1 VSSQALRRSGAGGSA
16 LADGV
21 GVPPEAVA
29 QRHEPL
35 EAIGLGGLVLL
46 APAAV
51 LYLAFN
57 AGGYFPSAPG
67 VVAIVLVQGLVLRT
81 LLAER
86 PFEGYSRALAVPLG
100 ALTLLAAWTLASALW
115 AHATARVLDAYDR
128 MLLYVL
134 ALALFG
140 ALRYTRARV
149 SWLMRALLA
158 GLGAVCIIGLI
169 SRVLP
174 HAWPTTSAFF
184 ADRLNYPLTY
194 WNAEGMV
201 AALALILGFHL
212 TADPQEHWSA
222 RVLSAM
228 LLPAVGATL
237 LLTFSR
243 GSLGVAA
250 VGLVAYCVLTR
261 LHTLPTALLAAVPAT
276 AVAMRSAWDATAL
289 ATSKATG
296 PLAISQGH
304 HVAVVVGACML
315 AAGALR
321 LALLPV
327 DRRISRVGA
336 VRHPPPQRVRMGIG
350 AGVAV
355 LMLILAL
362 ALGAGGAVHRTYD
375 KFVKGTNESKVAQTR
390 ERLSDPANNGRLPLW
405 TAALDI
411 YRMDKFKGTG
421 GGTYQQYYPQV
432 RTNVSYVTDA
442 HSLYLQSL
450 AELGVVGFVLMALV
464 VGGMLV
470 GLALRIRGPDRGVYA
485 AVFAMV
491 LAWAVHQA
499 FDWDWQMPAVSI
511 TVFILAGL
519 ALARPRDGRA
529 GLRGLPAG
537 RAVVA
542 LGWLIVAVAP
552 LLVSTSYAR
561 LQHAGRE
568 LQRGECAPAKR
579 EALSSLS
586 LGAERPQAYAIV
598 GTCDLQE
605 GFAPAAVTA
614 MSKAAGYEPQSWE
627 DAYLLAI
634 ARAGAGKDPFQAA
647 RRAIALNPQ
656 EPMLRDAYRRLRKGG
671 PRRWEALAPGLRRQ
685 ALLSGKFSIMN
696 L

>member
-1 VSSQALRRSGAGGSA
+1 MAI
-16 LADGV
+16 
-21 GVPPEAVA
+21 A
-29 QRHEPL
+29 QGREPL
-35 EAIGLGGLVLL
+35 ETIGLAGLVLL

-51 LYLAFN
+51 IYLAFN

-67 VVAIVLVQGLVLRT
+67 VVAIVLVQALVLRT

-100 ALTLLAAWTLASALW
+100 ALTLLAAWTLTSALW

-140 ALRYTRARV
+140 ALRYTRARM

-158 GLGAVCIIGLI
+158 GMGAICVIGLI

-174 HAWPTTSAFF
+174 HTWPTTSNFF

-201 AALALILGFHL
+201 AAMGLILGFHL
-212 TADPQEHWSA
+212 TADPKEHWSVRA
-222 RVLSAM
+222 LSAM
-228 LLPAVGATL
+228 LLPALGATL

-250 VGLVAYCVLTR
+250 VGFVAYCLLTR
-261 LHTLPTALLAAVPAT
+261 LHTLPTALLATVPPT
-276 AVAMRSAWDATAL
+276 AVAMKSAWDATAL
-289 ATSKATG
+289 ASAKATG

-304 HVAVVVGACML
+304 HVAVVVGLCML
-315 AAGALR
+315 AAGVLR
-321 LALLPV
+321 LALVPV
-327 DRRISRVGA
+327 DRLIARLGPVKR
-336 VRHPPPQRVRMGIG
+336 PPRQRVRVGI
-350 AGVAV
+350 GVAV
-355 LMLILAL
+355 LVLALIVAL
-362 ALGAGGAVHRTYD
+362 ALGTGGAVHKEYS
-375 KFVKGTNESKVAQTR
+375 KFVNGTNEAKVTQTR

-411 YRMDKFKGTG
+411 YRAHKLKGTG
-421 GGTYQQYYPQV
+421 AGTYQQYYPQV
-432 RTNVSYVTDA
+432 RKHALYVTDA

-450 AELGVVGFVLMALV
+450 AELGVVGGGLMALI
-464 VGGMLV
+464 VGGILV
-470 GLALRIRGPDRGVYA
+470 GLALRIRGPDRGIYA
-485 AVFAMV
+485 ALFAVV
-491 LAWAVHQA
+491 LAWALHQIL
-499 FDWDWQMPAVSI
+499 DWDWQMPAV
-511 TVFILAGL
+511 TLPVFILAGL
-519 ALARPRDGRA
+519 ALARPRDGKA
-529 GLRGLPAG
+529 GMRGLPAG
-537 RAVVA
+537 RALVA
-542 LGWLIVAVAP
+542 LGWLLVAVAP

-579 EALSSLS
+579 QALSSLS

-598 GTCDLQE
+598 GVCDLQQ

-614 MSKAAGYEPQSWE
+614 MAKTVAYEPQSWE
-627 DAYLLAI
+627 DWYLLAI
-634 ARAGAGKDPFQAA
+634 SQAAAGKSPLAAA
-647 RRAIALNPQ
+647 RRAVALNPA
-656 EPMLRDAYRRLRKGG
+656 EPLMHTTYHRLSHGG
-671 PRRWEALAPGLRRQ
+671 PRQWEALAPALRRQ